1 MELIWFWR
9 SPETLRHWRENR
21 KKART

>member
-9 SPETLRHWRENR
+9 SPETVRHWRENR